1 MNSSDPSPYPPHP
14 RSSPRVPGQVVTC
27 GWCGVEVPIPAR
39 GRVPKWCSST
49 CRHRAWEQRR
59 AADSGRSAVEVRDR
73 VIETMKT
80 VTVVEHR
87 TTEAPVLPGPQ
98 SADDYA
104 KVLTDLANR
113 IDTGR
118 IYDRDLPTLAP
129 AVNAVAEALWRR
141 HKSTRNR
148 SW

>member
-1 MNSSDPSPYPPHP
+1 
-14 RSSPRVPGQVVTC
+14 
-27 GWCGVEVPIPAR
+27 
-39 GRVPKWCSST
+39 
-49 CRHRAWEQRR
+49 
-59 AADSGRSAVEVRDR
+59 VRDR
-73 VIETMKT
+73 VIETVKT

-87 TTEAPVLPGPQ
+87 TTEVPVPPGPQ

-113 IDTGR
+113 IDAGR

-141 HKSTRNR
+141 HRSTRNR
-148 SW
+148 SL

>member
-1 MNSSDPSPYPPHP
+1 M
-14 RSSPRVPGQVVTC
+14 
-27 GWCGVEVPIPAR
+27 
-39 GRVPKWCSST
+39 
-49 CRHRAWEQRR
+49 
-59 AADSGRSAVEVRDR
+59 RDR
-73 VIETMKT
+73 VIETVKT

-87 TTEAPVLPGPQ
+87 TAEVPVLPGPQ

-129 AVNAVAEALWRR
+129 AVNAAAEALWRR
-141 HKSTRNR
+141 HKGTRKP